1 MDYRKAYL
9 QIVYRAKSRGIPEGY
24 YEEHHI
30 LPSSLGG
37 PDHRDNLAPLTAR
50 EHFIC
55 HWLLVKMFK
64 KGTIE
69 RRKMMYAFWRMR
81 GHPTE
86 DKNRYINS
94 RAYEK
99 LRTEFAK
106 YVSESMKLI
115 QKGNKNS
122 QYGTRWYTNRIN
134 GECKK
139 FKILPSDNW
148 VLGRNLFRGE
158 NSILFNKDKIDAFNR
173 ARRLW
178 DCFHSGNYNSIR
190 EFSKLENIPI
200 HTDIVRTFKK
210 YIPKY
215 KEYSYNP
222 FGFRSD
228 KTLIGIYY

>member
-1 MDYRKAYL
+1 M
-9 QIVYRAKSRGIPEGY
+9 RGKPEGY

-37 PDHRDNLAPLTAR
+37 SDQRDNLVPLTAR
-50 EHFIC
+50 EHFLC
-55 HWLLVKMFK
+55 HWLLVKIFK
-64 KGTIE
+64 KGTDE

-86 DKNRYINS
+86 DKSRYMNS

-106 YVSESMKLI
+106 YVSESMKLK

-122 QYGTRWYTNRIN
+122 QYGTKWYTNRIN

-139 FKILPSDNW
+139 FKILPNKDW

-158 NSILFNKDKIDAFNR
+158 NSILFNKSKISAFNR
-173 ARRLW
+173 ARELW
-178 DCFHSGNYNSIR
+178 DYFHSGNYKSIR
-190 EFSKLENIPI
+190 EFAKLENIPLLPE
-200 HTDIVRTFKK
+200 IVRLFKC

-215 KEYSYNP
+215 KEYICNSSA
-222 FGFRSD
+222 FSSD
-228 KTLIGIYY
+228 KLLIGRYY